1 MLVGDK
7 TLAKKTD
14 QGEDFSEDFVL
25 GLLVIEWNDLVVGE
39 RRGADGRGR

>member
-14 QGEDFSEDFVL
+14 QGEDFFEDFEL
-25 GLLVIEWNDLVVGE
+25 ELLVMEWNDLVVGE
-39 RRGADGRGR
+39 RQGAD